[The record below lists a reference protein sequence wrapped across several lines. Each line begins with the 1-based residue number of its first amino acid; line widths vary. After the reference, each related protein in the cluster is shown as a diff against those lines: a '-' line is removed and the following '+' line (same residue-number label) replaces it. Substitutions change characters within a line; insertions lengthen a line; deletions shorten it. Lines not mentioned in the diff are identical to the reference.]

1 MITTFTGPMHSGKS
15 ESMTKY
21 YDRIY
26 NKKNTLA
33 FKPKTDTRD
42 LGIIKSKGSNKTID
56 AICINELEEI
66 LPYVNDDITNIF
78 IDEIQFIK
86 GDINVLLKLS
96 IIDDI
101 DIYCA
106 GLNMTSEQEPFGI
119 MPYILAISDKVVNN
133 YSSCNICGRDASYTY
148 YEGSKDSAVLVG
160 DAGYLSLCSRCLRK
174 KLLKSDDKRLELNK
188 FDYTKR
194 G

>member
-15 ESMTKY
+15 ENMVLY
-21 YDRIY
+21 YEKIY
-26 NKKNTLA
+26 NKDSILV
-33 FKPKTDTRD
+33 FKPKIDVRD
-42 LGIIKSKGSNKTID
+42 LGVIKSKGTNKTIE
-56 AICINELEEI
+56 AICINSLGEI
-66 LPYVNDDITNIF
+66 LNYVNEDITNIF

-86 GDINVLLKLS
+86 GDVNILLKLS

-119 MPYILAISDKVVNN
+119 MPYILAISDKVINN

-148 YEGSKDSAVLVG
+148 YEGSKDSDVLVG

-174 KLLKSDDKRLELNK
+174 KLIKNNDMRLSLKNQ
-188 FDYTKR
+188 
-194 G
+194 